1 MTKEEKLQKVENLA
15 NDIETNRVRL
25 EQAKQS
31 MDNYL
36 EKAKELNEKMM
47 ELLSQETDE

>member
-1 MTKEEKLQKVENLA
+1 MTKEEKLQKIENLA

-25 EQAKQS
+25 EQARQS

-36 EKAKELNEKMM
+36 EKSKELNEKMM
-47 ELLSQETDE
+47 EILSIQTDD

>member
-1 MTKEEKLQKVENLA
+1 MTKDDKLQRIENLA

-36 EKAKELNEKMM
+36 ERAKELNEKMI
-47 ELLSQETDE
+47 ELLSQETND